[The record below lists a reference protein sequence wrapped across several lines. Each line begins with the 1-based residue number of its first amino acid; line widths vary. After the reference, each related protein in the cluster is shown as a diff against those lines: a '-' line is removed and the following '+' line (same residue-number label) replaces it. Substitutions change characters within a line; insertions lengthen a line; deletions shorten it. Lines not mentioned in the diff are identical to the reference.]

1 MRGVY
6 GRAVRGLPRGGAL
19 LVPVLLLALTGCGG
33 DGAGRAQRA
42 SGAPGASGASGGQ
55 PDGTASQV
63 PTPPASPSGAPELPL
78 GGRTIFPGH
87 RVVAFYG
94 TAGYAGLGVLGEADP
109 DSIVPRLRAAAA
121 GFATPDRKLQIAFEL
136 IVTVAQRRPGADGAY
151 SKMIDQALIRQYVDA
166 ARRHGALLVLDVQPG
181 RADFLTQVKRLRP
194 FLSEPHVG
202 LALDPEWRMAPGQI
216 PGKVTGAVGAA
227 EINAVAAYLSGIV
240 TERNLPQKLLLLH
253 QFKAA
258 MIPDIAAVAPQ
269 RGLAIVHHL
278 DGFGTRGEKAATFN
292 RLYRP
297 GRFHLGYK
305 LFYDEDVGI
314 YTPAEVLAF
323 QHVPDYVSY
332 Q

>member
-33 DGAGRAQRA
+33 GGDGRAQRA
-42 SGAPGASGASGGQ
+42 PGAPGASGPASDA
-55 PDGTASQV
+55 PATASPV
-63 PTPPASPSGAPELPL
+63 PSSPASPSGPAELPL

-94 TAGYAGLGVLGEADP
+94 TAGSAGLGVLGEADP
-109 DSIVPRLRAAAA
+109 DGIVPRLRAAAA

-136 IVTVAQRRPGADGAY
+136 IVTVAQRRPGADGTY
-151 SKMIDQALIRQYVDA
+151 SKMIDPAKIQQYVDA
-166 ARRHGALLVLDVQPG
+166 ARRHQALIVLDVQPG

-194 FLSEPHVG
+194 FLSQPHVG
-202 LALDPEWRMAPGQI
+202 LALDPEWRMAPDKV
-216 PGKVTGAVGAA
+216 PGKVTGSVGAA

-240 TERNLPQKLLLLH
+240 TELNLPQKLLLLH
-253 QFKAA
+253 QFKVT
-258 MIPDIAAVAPQ
+258 MIPDIAAVQPHP
-269 RGLAIVHHL
+269 GLAIVHHL
-278 DGFGTRGEKAATFN
+278 DGFGTRAEKTATFN

-297 GRFHLGYK
+297 GRFNLGYK

-314 YTPAEVLAF
+314 YTPPEVLAF
-323 QHVPDYVSY
+323 RQVPDYVSY